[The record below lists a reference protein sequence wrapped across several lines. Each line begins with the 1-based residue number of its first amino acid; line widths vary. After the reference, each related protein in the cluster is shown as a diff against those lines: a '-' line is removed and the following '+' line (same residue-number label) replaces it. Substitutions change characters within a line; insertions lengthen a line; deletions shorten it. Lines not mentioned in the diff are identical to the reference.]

1 MIESKDD
8 FSTTMLSLM
17 DEVNAVN
24 PDDSKDLVFNDK
36 VREYI
41 HEMAAYAR
49 NNKWYKKITEKET
62 WANEQKSYVEAAMKQ
77 SASKVYFDMLLKI
90 VEAPTFIHAEL
101 APMFLIPVIDDMLSG
116 YKTHEKDMEDET
128 NGSQNNL

>member
-1 MIESKDD
+1 MIENKDD
-8 FSTTMLSLM
+8 FQAMMISLM
-17 DEVNAVN
+17 GEVDAFNT
-24 PDDSKDLVFNDK
+24 DDSKDLVFTDK
-36 VREYI
+36 AREYI

-49 NNKWYKKITEKET
+49 NNKWYKKITERET
-62 WANEQKSYVEAAMKQ
+62 WANEQKSYVETAMKQ

-116 YKTHEKDMEDET
+116 YKTHEDMEDET

>member
-1 MIESKDD
+1 MIENKDD
-8 FSTTMLSLM
+8 FSTMMLSLM
-17 DEVNAVN
+17 YEVDAFNTN
-24 PDDSKDLVFNDK
+24 DSKELVFTDK
-36 VREYI
+36 AREYI

-49 NNKWYKKITEKET
+49 SNKWYKKITERET
-62 WANEQKSYVEAAMKQ
+62 WANEHKSYVETAMKT